1 MKRDDRYSLVKPL
14 MSTGHI
20 RTFQDLFKF
29 IPKTVIAKDLGMNY
43 TRFTRLIENV
53 DDFILR
59 DLFRLAEL
67 FEIDELAV
75 LNLVHQQ
82 YLADKKGKKKVK

>member
-1 MKRDDRYSLVKPL
+1 

-20 RTFQDLFKF
+20 RNFQDLFKF
-29 IPKTVIAKDLGMNY
+29 IPKSVIARDLGMNN
-43 TRFTRLIENV
+43 TRFSKLIQNV

-67 FEIDELAV
+67 FEIDDLAL

-82 YLADKKGKKKVK
+82 YLADKKSKKKVK

>member
-1 MKRDDRYSLVKPL
+1 MKRDNRYSLVKPL

-29 IPKTVIAKDLGMNY
+29 IPKTVIDKDLGMNY

-59 DLFRLAEL
+59 DLFRLADL
-67 FEIDELAV
+67 FEIDELAL
-75 LNLVHQQ
+75 LNLVHEQ
-82 YLADKKGKKKVK
+82 YQMDKKSKKKVK